1 MRSLVLTSLY
11 ATVFGYFIGAF
22 YDVFRITR
30 IVFGVSRSAVSH
42 RFDRLYKKRIPDV
55 FSKERGKVFSAIF
68 VCVTDIIFLTLSGV
82 AFILF
87 LYCFNY
93 GKFRW
98 FILASAVL
106 GFRLYYLTLGRAV
119 VFSSGFISDTL
130 KLALNCTV
138 YLLCYPL
145 RLFSR
150 ISSAFWQKTVRPRIN
165 SIALTIDKCRSKRY
179 TLKRMKEIDDLV
191 DKWVGL

>member
-11 ATVFGYFIGAF
+11 AAVFGYFIGAF
-22 YDVFRITR
+22 YDVFRILR
-30 IVFGVSRSAVSH
+30 IVFGVSPSVSSS
-42 RFDRLYKKRIPDV
+42 RFDRLYKKGIPDV

-68 VCVTDIIFLTLSGV
+68 VGVTDVIFLTLSGV

-98 FILASAVL
+98 FILATAVL
-106 GFRLYYLTLGRAV
+106 GFRLYYLTLGKAV
-119 VFSSGFISDTL
+119 IFSSCFISDTL
-130 KLALNCTV
+130 KLVLNFAV
-138 YLLCYPL
+138 FLICYPF

-150 ISSAFWQKTVRPRIN
+150 LAAAFWQKTVSPRIN